1 MDGAPGTGV
10 GTNCSE
16 SAPRV
21 RGRASQQVSPVPVRL
36 RVWRLSDNE
45 HYHGRI
51 GQSFPADDG
60 NPSREAL
67 CFQSLPEAP
76 LWHGKCTIGV

>member
-1 MDGAPGTGV
+1 MGHPARALEQT
-10 GTNCSE
+10 
-16 SAPRV
+16 A
-21 RGRASQQVSPVPVRL
+21 ASQPRACAGERVSKSALFRFVSGCG
-36 RVWRLSDNE
+36 RLSDNE
-45 HYHGRI
+45 HSHGRI